1 MTLSCSIK
9 AVIVVA
15 MWCHPSFWYLPDRV
29 CVINV
34 ATKNMILQWTPEKS
48 CFLFLVFKITH
59 EMHSMFANCVLSIF
73 DIWVKYYF
81 QSCGV
86 GGNFVLY
93 FNAIYRESI
102 VRPYLHQLNRF
113 TTRQPNKQVK
123 RLITFL
129 TKLLEC
135 EHSAAIIS
143 EKGNALCFDGIYPII
158 PIPMVIIRF
167 RSIETHKKAKG
178 YS

>member
-1 MTLSCSIK
+1 ML
-9 AVIVVA
+9 A
-15 MWCHPSFWYLPDRV
+15 H
-29 CVINV
+29 CV
-34 ATKNMILQWTPEKS
+34 M
-48 CFLFLVFKITH
+48 
-59 EMHSMFANCVLSIF
+59 SIF

-86 GGNFVLY
+86 RGNFVLY

-113 TTRQPNKQVK
+113 TARQPNKQVK
-123 RLITFL
+123 RLMTFS

-143 EKGNALCFDGIYPII
+143 EKGDGINPHYSHSYGNYSI
-158 PIPMVIIRF
+158 PF
-167 RSIETHKKAKG
+167 HKKTYKG